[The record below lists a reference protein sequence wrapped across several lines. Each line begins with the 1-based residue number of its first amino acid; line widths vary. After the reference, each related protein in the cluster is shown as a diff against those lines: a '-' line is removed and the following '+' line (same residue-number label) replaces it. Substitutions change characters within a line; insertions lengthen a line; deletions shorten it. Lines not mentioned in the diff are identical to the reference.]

1 MTSVGKDCIAK
12 LIILSQTIVLAKIV
26 LPSII
31 RILHVSKT
39 AEGMV
44 LASTITVSVTRD
56 GLDFLATFNVVQVIL
71 SVFLVI
77 LIAVVTVFV
86 VTIALVFVI
95 WAILA

>member
-1 MTSVGKDCIAK
+1 
-12 LIILSQTIVLAKIV
+12 
-26 LPSII
+26 
-31 RILHVSKT
+31 
-39 AEGMV
+39 MV